1 MIRLLLL
8 TFIPLLLP
16 FVAWFVWRIFSGIP
30 VIDPKTGDQVPP
42 DLLTAPRG
50 KLLIAGFVLMFMTVG
65 SFLLF
70 HQSNAVTPYKGIDVN
85 EVERKLEKEKKQIR
99 QNKAKRDS

>member
-16 FVAWFVWRIFSGIP
+16 FVAWFVWRVFSGKP
-30 VIDPKTGDQVPP
+30 VIDPQTGDQVPP
-42 DLLTAPRG
+42 DLQKAPRG
-50 KLLIAGFVLMFMTVG
+50 KLLAAGFVLMIVTVG

-70 HQSNAVTPYKGIDVN
+70 HQRFSEEPYKGIDVN
-85 EVERKLEKEKKQIR
+85 EVERKLEEEKERLRQKKTP
-99 QNKAKRDS
+99 